1 MLHPNRQ
8 LVKLF
13 VVSHG
18 IDAVNNRD
26 TSSNLANGLPPPPIP
41 QRLRELLRDYPG
53 HLERLQLALNT
64 VVNGPTKA
72 KGAPDYIFE
81 LATWA
86 MEGRLETFIREAQ
99 DELEAAIAGSDLET
113 IAQAK
118 KKKSVMGFARSLN
131 DGMSN
136 LNEIWS
142 YVGEHKDVLK

>member
-1 MLHPNRQ
+1 M
-8 LVKLF
+8 
-13 VVSHG
+13 
-18 IDAVNNRD
+18 NNRD